1 MAELLVIADD
11 LTGAL
16 DAGVQ
21 LARKGDR
28 VLVSLDRESSFDRAA
43 EADVIVIDAESRHDS
58 PDLAYQKVSRIVRE
72 GIRLGIRR
80 VYKKTDSGLRGNVG
94 SELAAVLD
102 ASGADHL
109 DFVPAYPKLHRTTEG
124 GVHFVDGLPLAQSV
138 FASDPIDPVTVSRV
152 DELIHMQGDV
162 PVISWEQGA
171 VLRGIVVYDCADD
184 GELRA
189 IAETIRAGSCD
200 TPAAGCSGLLG
211 MFPRQSPHD
220 APAGYPQMLL
230 DARLIVVSGSANAVS
245 AFQLD
250 EAERAGALRRQLPL
264 DTILSG
270 GWLRE
275 QAERLVDEA
284 LEAGAGNPII
294 LLDTLG
300 ERFDCAS
307 AGLIEHAAPLISQ
320 AAGLCAAVAAE
331 RSGRT
336 TMIVGGDALA
346 SFASCVGATLLEPL
360 DELSP
365 GVVVARYEGPAAAG
379 TVITK
384 SGAFG
389 TAGLFHD
396 IQEVLARR
404 QEGA

>member
-1 MAELLVIADD
+1 MAGLLVIADD

-16 DAGVQ
+16 DSGVQ

-28 VLVSLDRESSFDRAA
+28 VVVSLDCAGAFRSAA
-43 EADVIVIDAESRHDS
+43 AADVIVIDSESRHDS
-58 PDLAYQKVSRIVRE
+58 PGRAYEKVARIVRE
-72 GIRLGIRR
+72 GMRRGIRR
-80 VYKKTDSGLRGNVG
+80 IYKKTDSGLRGNVG

-102 ASGADHL
+102 ASGADHI

-124 GVHFVDGLPLAQSV
+124 GVHYVDGLPLAQSI
-138 FASDPIDPVTVSRV
+138 FASDPIDPVTISRV
-152 DELIHMQGDV
+152 DELIHVQSDV
-162 PVISWEQGA
+162 PVMSWEQGA
-171 VLRGIVVYDCADD
+171 ALRGIVVYDCADD
-184 GELRA
+184 AELRA
-189 IAETIRAGSCD
+189 IAEMIRAGSCD

-211 MFPRQSPHD
+211 MFPRQSPHG
-220 APAGYPQMLL
+220 ASAEHPRIRL
-230 DARLIVVSGSANAVS
+230 DAQLIVVSGSANAVS

-264 DTILSG
+264 DAILSG
-270 GWLRE
+270 GWSHS

-284 LEAGAGNPII
+284 LEAGAGNPVI

-300 ERFDCAS
+300 ERLDRAS
-307 AGLIEHAAPLISQ
+307 GGRTAYAAPLISQ
-320 AAGLCAAVAAE
+320 AAGLCAAIAAE
-331 RSGRT
+331 RPGRT

-346 SFASCVGATLLEPL
+346 SFAACVGATLLEPL
-360 DELSP
+360 DELFP
-365 GVVVARYEGPAAAG
+365 GVVVARYEGPAATG

-389 TAGLFHD
+389 AAGLFHD
-396 IQEVLARR
+396 IHEVLARR